1 MNRNEDII
9 DTADINNVLKIGNK
23 IIVTGTGGSGKSVM
37 MKHFFL
43 NILETTHYV
52 PVLIELR
59 GLNEYDEKGIN
70 LEEYIYEVMGTLK
83 FKIERKYFEYS
94 LETGCYV
101 ILLDGFDEVKN
112 EISNSVTNQI
122 VAMSKKY
129 PENHHVL

>member
-1 MNRNEDII
+1 MFY
-9 DTADINNVLKIGNK
+9 NNVLEIGNK

-94 LETGCYV
+94 LETG
-101 ILLDGFDEVKN
+101 
-112 EISNSVTNQI
+112 
-122 VAMSKKY
+122 AM
-129 PENHHVL
+129 